1 MWGFLEPGRVV
12 KERDVVEINQ
22 SNQRRRVLCIIPRP
36 DNPTHP
42 ATLAAVDA
50 GAEVETVDD
59 PYRAM
64 ARMGPNAASPVD
76 SVVVDVAALDA
87 SEMEFFDL
95 AARYH
100 WQIPVYVL
108 RCGSGTVSSGKI
120 DGALI
125 RGARAAVSADQ
136 LTALLAALPTQADEE
151 IVPARIAAIPIP
163 ESAIRNPQAYS
174 AEAAASAAKA
184 GSAIDPQETRRT
196 PRKTSA
202 RVPWARYDDQPAR
215 KPPSGARSASVA
227 PRAATKAEPPLLTQE
242 ELDALMDGR
251 IAPPADP
258 EPGEAS

>member
-1 MWGFLEPGRVV
+1 VWGFLEPGRVV

-64 ARMGPNAASPVD
+64 ARMGPNAASLVD

-163 ESAIRNPQAYS
+163 ESAIRNPQ
-174 AEAAASAAKA
+174 
-184 GSAIDPQETRRT
+184 SAIDEPKTRQA
-196 PRKTSA
+196 PRKATA

-227 PRAATKAEPPLLTQE
+227 PRAATKAEPPLLTQQ

>member
-1 MWGFLEPGRVV
+1 MEV
-12 KERDVVEINQ
+12 NQ

-64 ARMGPNAASPVD
+64 ARLGPNAASPVD
-76 SVVVDVAALDA
+76 AVVVDVAALDA

-108 RCGSGTVSSGKI
+108 RGGSGTVSSGKI

-136 LTALLAALPTQADEE
+136 FTALLAALPTQADEE
-151 IVPARIAAIPIP
+151 IVPARIAAIPAP
-163 ESAIRNPQAYS
+163 QSAIPNPLLDTPRES
-174 AEAAASAAKA
+174 RT
-184 GSAIDPQETRRT
+184 AIDQHETSRAT
-196 PRKTSA
+196 RKSTA

-215 KPPSGARSASVA
+215 KPPSGARTASVA
-227 PRAATKAEPPLLTQE
+227 PRAAPKVEPPLLTQE